1 MTASTQTCP
10 DLFVVKNQ
18 NIKERGKESV
28 MYFLSLTP
36 SWHKHANEQNSFKCR
51 QFLPHLARQNK
62 QRRRSYVCCLIL
74 YSLLCVEHIERR
86 VQVELCTRCG
96 QGDEQTCKM
105 SSIFLQ
111 TCLALRGRRGRS
123 KDWNFEEKCFEMICW
138 IGNVFRTGCTFSVH
152 VLSPHQGTS
161 RIFGPIC
168 PACPVTAWMMGR
180 LIIVTPTTRSCVTMN
195 HCTLG

>member
-1 MTASTQTCP
+1 
-10 DLFVVKNQ
+10 
-18 NIKERGKESV
+18 
-28 MYFLSLTP
+28 MYFLSPTP

-74 YSLLCVEHIERR
+74 YYLLCVEHIERR

-105 SSIFLQ
+105 SS
-111 TCLALRGRRGRS
+111 CRLAWHWQGGKGGVMTLILMILLLESSLKFGRIMFWNDLLNW
-123 KDWNFEEKCFEMICW
+123 KFVQDWLYI
-138 IGNVFRTGCTFSVH
+138 SVH

-180 LIIVTPTTRSCVTMN
+180 LIIVTPTTRSCATMN
-195 HCTLG
+195 HCTLGQLGVIRWDLNILSFSH

>member
-1 MTASTQTCP
+1 
-10 DLFVVKNQ
+10 
-18 NIKERGKESV
+18 

-36 SWHKHANEQNSFKCR
+36 SWHQHANEQNSFKCR

-74 YSLLCVEHIERR
+74 YYLLCVEHIERR

-105 SSIFLQ
+105 SWIFLQ

-123 KDWNFEEKCFEMICW
+123 KDWNFEEKCFEIKLLYWKCVQDW
-138 IGNVFRTGCTFSVH
+138 LYIQCTCPQSSPRNVTHLRPN
-152 VLSPHQGTS
+152 L
-161 RIFGPIC
+161 
-168 PACPVTAWMMGR
+168 
-180 LIIVTPTTRSCVTMN
+180 SCVSSDRLN
-195 HCTLG
+195 DGQIDHCDSHHPVLCYNESLHTRLTRGHQMRSEYPFIFTPVGQISKL

>member
-1 MTASTQTCP
+1 MAQTCKWTKFLQVP
-10 DLFVVKNQ
+10 TVFATFSEAEQTK
-18 NIKERGKESV
+18 KEELCLLPN
-28 MYFLSLTP
+28 FILS
-36 SWHKHANEQNSFKCR
+36 A
-51 QFLPHLARQNK
+51 
-62 QRRRSYVCCLIL
+62 VCWA
-74 YSLLCVEHIERR
+74 HWERR

-123 KDWNFEEKCFEMICW
+123 KDWNFEEKSFEIKLLYWKCVQDW
-138 IGNVFRTGCTFSVH
+138 LYISVH

-168 PACPVTAWMMGR
+168 PACPVTAWMMRR
-180 LIIVTPTTRSCVTMN
+180 LIIVTPTTRSCATMN

>member
-111 TCLALRGRRGRS
+111 TCLALTGRKGRS
-123 KDWNFEEKCFEMICW
+123 NDTYSYDTITGKLTEIWKN
-138 IGNVFRTGCTFSVH
+138 NV
-152 VLSPHQGTS
+152 LK
-161 RIFGPIC
+161 
-168 PACPVTAWMMGR
+168 
-180 LIIVTPTTRSCVTMN
+180 
-195 HCTLG
+195 